1 MPLNNNNH
9 HNHNNRLEDPPQP
22 ASLSSDYLADAEAIV
37 QNSPISPRQI
47 IRSSSSAKN
56 NKAQYSP
63 KSPRMITRV
72 PPPPPRTS
80 SSSSSSYQRSS
91 SYGSTNHQ
99 NGNFSSSPPRHT
111 AASSSAA
118 PPSPQR
124 SPRPLPP
131 PPLTYNEQHNNNSVS
146 SFRST
151 GSSSSSSRRQQ
162 RQNIEVQLKDYQHQY
177 HPSSPSYHNNNNNVD
192 KIHVEEEKHEERVHH
207 QHRHDEEHSSD
218 RHDDESIE
226 DQSIDDHSSTKTHD
240 GDIHG
245 TDNNGDLNQSH
256 RSLDRSKAITTN
268 TTAPN
273 NDDDDDDDDNANNN
287 KCTSIF
293 KSLLCIFPKV
303 EPLPWKTFTFLSLWC
318 IIPPLCYILFFTQ
331 MGLGEHIYYAIS
343 DRFGDYAYSL
353 ALGLLASML
362 GLYMFDAECW
372 SGKLALI
379 FLDLCTMV
387 IVLGVVLLTLCI
399 ADQFPYGMVCLF
411 AIFQPLWLLAVKLIF
426 YAGVDT
432 RAYVSWLSGPLFL
445 TSLCTGVAWMVWV
458 FGYPENK
465 WNLVLRMELAERSGC
480 MPNFEEYPDCRLGGM
495 DSTEE
500 ETCFSVENGVLEFPE
515 GCDQSC
521 TSVYNDCTNGFI
533 LWVGPVLVGMTMFFL
548 SFFCTFLRTEGTKE
562 KDIFNFGKVWLFI
575 LFAIWVTCSLS
586 GLASGVTSAL
596 AALTL
601 ASFVA
606 SAVFI
611 VVSFDRDAR
620 KDNTAAVFKRLQDK
634 YGENLDFAR
643 GLFVATCAPIILI
656 YFCFSI
662 TNQLIRKT
670 RIFPCSHPVGDS
682 NDMFTTRTRR
692 QIDQMKTWDRVRV
705 YTIAVYW
712 GIFFIVM
719 QVLVAKLTVVFLS
732 WLIEQTASFGLGAVT
747 ALLVAVGI
755 TMFLLPP
762 VPGVPVYLTLGIV
775 LPAQGHETLG
785 WIGSIGYS
793 IAIGLLLKLFSSA
806 LQQKMIGE
814 NLSKYVRVRQF
825 VGVNSTLMKAMR
837 LVLSQDG
844 LSIPKVA
851 ILIGGPD
858 WPTSVLCGILRL
870 SLPQIILGTIPIV
883 LLILPTCVTG
893 ALLYMAS
900 LKDESGN
907 PEFSWAGTVSTIT
920 ASLTALVQFGSMI
933 VAAYYLEQAADKRMD
948 DVAAIEDDAEVKQAD
963 DEAAHLN
970 KCYREVTE
978 WEKIPVFPKL
988 LIRSSLACIIIGC
1001 YIVQLFSSRCF
1012 TEHTL
1017 TDSIDDNL
1025 QGRVGNLFLPLGW
1038 VATGLFS
1045 TSIVL
1050 LYVFSSWGKAKA
1062 RMKVKEPVPKPEAL
1076 AYGSSD
1082 NTDFDLDLHAGADGI
1097 RADELAISI
1106 SDKERVVEYRRS
1118 DSQGAQS
1125 TSTRF

>member
-1 MPLNNNNH
+1 MMPLNN
-9 HNHNNRLEDPPQP
+9 EEPPQP
-22 ASLSSDYLADAEAIV
+22 SDSSSDYLADAEAIV

-47 IRSSSSAKN
+47 ISTSAKN
-56 NKAQYSP
+56 NTTTAQYSP
-63 KSPRMITRV
+63 KSPRIITRV
-72 PPPPPRTS
+72 PPPPPR
-80 SSSSSSYQRSS
+80 SSSYQRSPSSSS
-91 SYGSTNHQ
+91 SYGATNHQ
-99 NGNFSSSPPRHT
+99 QNDLLSSSSSPRH
-111 AASSSAA
+111 AGSSAV

-124 SPRPLPP
+124 SPRP
-131 PPLTYNEQHNNNSVS
+131 PPLTHNDEHHHDSVG

-151 GSSSSSSRRQQ
+151 GSSLSTSRQQQQQ
-162 RQNIEVQLKDYQHQY
+162 RQNIQVQLKDYQ
-177 HPSSPSYHNNNNNVD
+177 
-192 KIHVEEEKHEERVHH
+192 
-207 QHRHDEEHSSD
+207 
-218 RHDDESIE
+218 
-226 DQSIDDHSSTKTHD
+226 D
-240 GDIHG
+240 GEIYD
-245 TDNNGDLNQSH
+245 TNNNGDLNQSH
-256 RSLDRSKAITTN
+256 RSLGSSRVIPTNITTA
-268 TTAPN
+268 TN
-273 NDDDDDDDDNANNN
+273 NDDDDNATTSTD
-287 KCTSIF
+287 KCTSIL
-293 KSLLCIFPKV
+293 KSFLCIFPKV
-303 EPLPWKTFTFLSLWC
+303 EPLPWKTFTFLFLWC

-343 DRFGDYAYSL
+343 DRFGEYSYSL
-353 ALGLLASML
+353 ALALLASML

-379 FLDLCTMV
+379 FLDLSTMI

-426 YAGVDT
+426 YAKVDT

-445 TSLCTGVAWMVWV
+445 TSLCTGAAWMVWV
-458 FGYPENK
+458 FSNPENQ
-465 WNLVLRMELAERSGC
+465 WNLLVRMELAERSAC

-495 DSTEE
+495 NSTQE
-500 ETCFSVENGVLEFPE
+500 ETCFSIENGVLEFPE

-521 TSVYNDCTNGFI
+521 TGVYNDCTNGFI

-575 LFAIWVTCSLS
+575 LFAIWVTTSLS
-586 GLASGVTSAL
+586 GMASGVTSAL

-643 GLFVATCAPIILI
+643 GLFVATCAPIVLI

-682 NDMFTTRTRR
+682 NDIFTTRTRR

-712 GIFFIVM
+712 GIFFMVM

-747 ALLVAVGI
+747 ALLVAVGV

-775 LPAQGHETLG
+775 LPAQGHETMG

-814 NLSKYVRVRQF
+814 NLSKYIRVRQF

-844 LSIPKVA
+844 LSVPKVA

-870 SLPQIILGTIPIV
+870 SLPQIILGTIPV
-883 LLILPTCVTG
+883 VMLILPTCVTG

-933 VAAYYLEQAADKRMD
+933 VAAYYLEQAADKRTD
-948 DVAAIEDDAEVKQAD
+948 DVAAIEDDAEVKKAD

-970 KCYREVTE
+970 KCYHEVTQ
-978 WEKIPVFPKL
+978 WEKIPMFPKL
-988 LIRSSLACIIIGC
+988 LIRSSLACIIISC
-1001 YIVQLFSSRCF
+1001 YIVQLFSSQCF
-1012 TEHTL
+1012 TDHSL

-1025 QGRVGNLFLPLGW
+1025 QGSVGNLFLPLGW
-1038 VATGLFS
+1038 IATGLFGA
-1045 TSIVL
+1045 SIVL
-1050 LYVFSSWGKAKA
+1050 LCVFICWGKAKA
-1062 RMKVKEPVPKPEAL
+1062 KMKVKEAVPKPEAL
-1076 AYGSSD
+1076 VYGSSD
-1082 NTDFDLDLHAGADGI
+1082 NTNTALDLDLHAAADGI
-1097 RADELAISI
+1097 RADELTLS
-1106 SDKERVVEYRRS
+1106 SSTNERAVEYRHS
-1118 DSQGAQS
+1118 DSRGAQS